1 MTDNGLGVTRRA
13 RGRYDKLAWSG
24 RRDGLPN
31 QMSCSESRL
40 TPLMGADGATS
51 APRID

>member
-1 MTDNGLGVTRRA
+1 MTDNGLGMIRRA
-13 RGRYDKLAWSG
+13 RGRYDKLAWRG

-31 QMSCSESRL
+31 QTFGSEGRL
-40 TPLMGADGATS
+40 TLLMGADGATS